1 MSIIDQALK
10 ANERYA
16 KTYNPKWGEGPPR
29 GGKGLR
35 GRKLRS

>member
-16 KTYNPKWGEGPPR
+16 KTYIQSGE
-29 GGKGLR
+29 KVLR
-35 GRKLRS
+35 GRRLWS

>member
-16 KTYNPKWGEGPPR
+16 ETYNPKR
-29 GGKGLR
+29 AKGLR
-35 GRKLRS
+35 GRKLWS